1 MQMFSRGQPGDGP
14 VTYYPPQRSP
24 VMADSPSHAISSPGP
39 AGTKELAL
47 KAKFSVLIGIE

>member
-1 MQMFSRGQPGDGP
+1 MFSRGQPGDGP